1 MDGLVMKLLVL
12 SAVYLAFAF
21 QKLDTAM
28 PDEDDF
34 SLAGT
39 STTANRMTESS
50 EITNQN
56 DNNEDEASNQEEPEK
71 SLKRKHSD
79 SNDDD
84 EAPSESKS
92 ARRSVSPPT
101 LVTWPSTSEIVRVWI
116 S

>member
-1 MDGLVMKLLVL
+1 
-12 SAVYLAFAF
+12 
-21 QKLDTAM
+21 M

-34 SLAGT
+34 SLASA
-39 STTANRMTESS
+39 STTANQMTESS
-50 EITNQN
+50 ETTDRN
-56 DNNEDEASNQEEPEK
+56 DNIEDEASNQEEPEK

-84 EAPSESKS
+84 EAPSDSKI

-101 LVTWPSTSEIVRVWI
+101 LVTWPPTSEIVRLWI

>member
-1 MDGLVMKLLVL
+1 MSYGWLSYETLVL

-34 SLAGT
+34 SLANT
-39 STTANRMTESS
+39 STTANQMTESS
-50 EITNQN
+50 ETTNQSV
-56 DNNEDEASNQEEPEK
+56 NNEDEASNREEPEK

-79 SNDDD
+79 SIDVD
-84 EAPSESKS
+84 EAPSECKS

-101 LVTWPSTSEIVRVWI
+101 LVT
-116 S
+116 